1 MNMVLSVLFP
11 ILETYR
17 VGIQYDA
24 GGPGLII
31 VGIGF
36 ILVIGALIVGL
47 IVGAVKLLKLLRNK
61 KTKDD

>member
-1 MNMVLSVLFP
+1 MNMVLSVIFP
-11 ILETYR
+11 ILESYR
-17 VGIQYDA
+17 SGIQYDA

-31 VGIGF
+31 IGIGF

-61 KTKDD
+61 KSKDD